1 MHFQRSARLPS
12 WFKRSLLLRGW
23 ERGKGERKG
32 SEGAGSPLPF
42 TQTPGLAP
50 GSSINQR
57 KSSSLCLD
65 LHISRKSTVIRWIL
79 PTDHF
84 GLLSNV
90 VFGLHLEGTPAIPSH
105 QNTRLSC
112 SRPVRPTLC
121 LRDMDSHFSGC
132 QVPGGIPYE
141 MPTQNLENL
150 VEAIRSQLGN
160 VCAHWSTCHQ
170 RRHPTSSHRRLWPH
184 RQTAGQ
190 HPST

>member
-1 MHFQRSARLPS
+1 MFLKVLSHAY
-12 WFKRSLLLRGW
+12 
-23 ERGKGERKG
+23 
-32 SEGAGSPLPF
+32 
-42 TQTPGLAP
+42 
-50 GSSINQR
+50 
-57 KSSSLCLD
+57 

-79 PTDHF
+79 PTRRPQADHF
-84 GLLSNV
+84 GLLSRPNV
-90 VFGLHLEGTPAIPSH
+90 VFGLYLEGTPATPSH

-121 LRDMDSHFSGC
+121 LRDMDFHFSRC

-141 MPTQNLENL
+141 MPTQNRENL

-160 VCAHWSTCHQ
+160 ICAHWSTCYQ
-170 RRHPTSSHRRLWPH
+170 QRHPTSSHRRLWPH